1 MTTTIDYYLAP
12 ASPYV
17 HLGHERFRNIAR
29 AAGAT
34 VRLLP
39 VDLGGKVFPSS
50 GGLPVNKRAPQ
61 RQAYRLLELA
71 RWGEYLGIPIKPEP
85 TYFPVNADDAA
96 KLIIAV
102 DMKDGLDAAMT
113 LTGAIAKA
121 VWMEDRNI
129 AEESVLASLLQAQG
143 LPSRRIDDLHT
154 QLVHERYETD
164 SQMAIE
170 AGVFGAPTWVIDGE
184 LFWGQDRLDFVERR
198 LAR

>member
-1 MTTTIDYYLAP
+1 MTTTIDYYFSP

-17 HLGHERFRNIAR
+17 HLGHERFRGIAR

-61 RQAYRLLELA
+61 RQAYRLTELK
-71 RWGEYLGIPIKPEP
+71 RWGEFLGIPLKPEP
-85 TYFPVNADDAA
+85 MYFPVNADDAA

-121 VWMEDRNI
+121 VWVDDRNI
-129 AEESVLASLLQAQG
+129 AEESVLASLLDAQG
-143 LPSRRIDDLHT
+143 LPARRIDDLHT